1 MPALF
6 ELSAKRICGWFAGH
20 RDVDSNVALGEFT
33 QHVEDAF
40 GHFGVGLIELNCAPR
55 HPACTYL
62 ISEVTL
68 GALLALVPLIGR
80 IFRCHLYM
88 VP

>member
-6 ELSAKRICGWFAGH
+6 ELSANRICGWFAGH
-20 RDVDSNVALGEFT
+20 RDVDSDITAGEFSH
-33 QHVEDAF
+33 QVEDAF
-40 GHFGVGLIELNCAPR
+40 GHLGVGLIDFNCAPGL
-55 HPACTYL
+55 PAGAYL

-68 GALLALVPLIGR
+68 GALLALLPLIGR